1 MDDPSDAYYQR
12 IFENSPIGIYRS
24 TPEGNLIDG
33 NKALVD
39 MLGYP
44 DLETLKK
51 VDLID
56 LYVDPKKRA
65 EKVELHLKTNKIVS
79 LEFQLRRMDGAI
91 IYVQDTARVVRDED
105 GNPIHYEGVLEDI
118 TESVQAEHEL
128 QKTRDRVEVE
138 RAQRMLAETLHDIAN
153 LITRTLDFDDVIQQ
167 IFKNL
172 KRLIPFHSASLILFQ
187 DDEIH
192 ITAGQN
198 IDNIDYLKSQRFKL
212 SDDPISRQIIETR
225 QPVIINSPLDF
236 TYFRNYGQSKNLKSW
251 LGVPLIAHNEV
262 IGQLTLDSSVPY
274 SYKEPE
280 LQIVSTLASQ
290 IAVAI
295 DNARL
300 YTEQRQRAD
309 VMSALRATL
318 TDITSELDLTFLL
331 QSILNR
337 AIALLEVVGGE
348 LALYD
353 DIKQEITI
361 VVCQNMDRDYT
372 GSKLTLGLGAIG
384 QVIQSGEPVV
394 IDDYRAWNGHFDA
407 RPWRGVMVVPLIARD
422 CVLGAIALVDSTE
435 TRRFRQDD
443 VRMITLFAHQA
454 AIAIENAQLFE
465 KIQLLAE
472 TDDLT
477 KINNRRQLF
486 ALGEQEFNHANR
498 YQHPMSV
505 ILLDIDNFKQIN
517 DSYGH
522 AAGDVVL
529 RDLAQNCQ
537 KSIREADV
545 IARYGGEEFVIIL
558 PSTDLAQGLEL
569 AERLRQSVEATP
581 ISTKFGSITITISLG
596 VAEITGDTP
605 NISALIDQADT
616 ALYQAKKKGKNKVEG
631 YRKPNTNQG

>member
-44 DLETLKK
+44 DLDTLKK

-65 EKVELHLKTNKIVS
+65 QKVELHLKTDKIVS

-91 IYVQDTARVVRDED
+91 IYVQDTARVVRDEN

-118 TESVQAEHEL
+118 TERVQAEREL

-172 KRLIPFHSASLILFQ
+172 KRLIPFNSASLILFQ

-198 IDNIDYLKSQRFKL
+198 IDNIDYLKSQRYKL

-225 QPVIINSPLDF
+225 QPVIINSPLEF

-251 LGVPLIAHNEV
+251 LGVPLIVHNEV
-262 IGQLTLDSSVPY
+262 IGQLTLDSSVLY

-300 YTEQRQRAD
+300 YTVQRQRAD

-353 DIKQEITI
+353 ETKQEITI

-384 QVIQSGEPVV
+384 QVIQSGETIV

-486 ALGEQEFNHANR
+486 ALGEQEFSHANR

-505 ILLDIDNFKQIN
+505 ILLDIDDFKQIN

-569 AERLRQSVEATP
+569 AERLRQTVEATP
-581 ISTKFGSITITISLG
+581 ISTKFGSITITVSLG

-631 YRKPNTNQG
+631 YRKPNSNQG